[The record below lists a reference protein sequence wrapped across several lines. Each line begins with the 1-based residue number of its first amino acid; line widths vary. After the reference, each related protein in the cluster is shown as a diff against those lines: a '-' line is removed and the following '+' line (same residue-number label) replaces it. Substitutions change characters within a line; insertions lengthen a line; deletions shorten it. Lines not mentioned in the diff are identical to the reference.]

1 MAARDN
7 GSRREAVL
15 LALGCLVVIAEVVLV
30 FIQSLLPNHPVPTE
44 FHAIAFVCAT
54 SLFGSA
60 ALAARKAEKN
70 GSGSA

>member
-1 MAARDN
+1 MAAGDN
-7 GSRREAVL
+7 SNSREAVL

-44 FHAIAFVCAT
+44 FHAIAFVAAT

-60 ALAARKAEKN
+60 ALSARKAEKN
-70 GSGSA
+70 GNGNA

>member
-1 MAARDN
+1 MSANDS

-15 LALGCLVVIAEVVLV
+15 LGLGCLVVVAEVALV

-60 ALAARKAEKN
+60 ALAARKQERN
-70 GSGSA
+70 GNGNA